1 MDKLKLIHDMAVDNG
16 TKIVL
21 LVMDGLGGLPM
32 TPGGKTAL
40 EAAHTPNMDAL
51 TARASLGLSTVV
63 AQGFSPGSGPGHL
76 ALFGYDPLENLIGR
90 GVLEALGIGFHLQPT
105 DVAIRCNF
113 CTVDENGNI
122 TDRRAGRIP
131 TDEAAKRVALLRQIK
146 IPGVEIFVE
155 PVKEYRFAVV
165 LRGEGLSGDI
175 EDTDPQLTGVP
186 ILPITP
192 RTAAAEKTAAIL
204 REFVAQ
210 GEKILAGHPPANAF
224 TLRGVAMD
232 PGLPKFPDVYKIKSA
247 AVAVYPMYK
256 GVSRLVGMDVIEHDA
271 ESPAEE
277 FAVVKKHWDEYDFFF
292 VHIKKTDSYG
302 EDGNFDARKGV
313 IEAVD
318 AALPD
323 LLALNPDVLVI
334 TGDHST
340 PAAVKRHSW
349 HPVPVLLAANT
360 VRRETATE
368 FGETACLHGSL
379 GYIHHTDI
387 MPLALATRNGSNSA
401 GGSA

>member
-186 ILPITP
+186 ILPVSP

-387 MPLALATRNGSNSA
+387 MPLALAHALRLGKYGA
-401 GGSA
+401 